1 MTIHDDELSEA
12 DEQFGIEVCTDF
24 ETNSICF
31 MTVVTIID
39 NDGELCD
46 IFSKLHKLN
55 LLC

>member
-46 IFSKLHKLN
+46 IFLLLH
-55 LLC
+55 